1 MTHNDD
7 AGGSGGKQFWEL
19 SQEMEEQP
27 HLYEDAAFPTDP
39 ETTDGAA
46 EDDHT
51 DATTDGA
58 AEDAITDDGG
68 ARTDGSQPKRQR
80 KDRRPIVL
88 RTLKEEVT
96 EVDSNGNP
104 TAPERIVK
112 GYSLQLGC
120 ILRSTVSINTENL
133 RHPDRGNLRN
143 LLFTKLHE
151 RYKFPAEFENTRLSG
166 NKVNSA
172 ALTRM
177 STALS
182 T

>member
-1 MTHNDD
+1 MAHNDE
-7 AGGSGGKQFWEL
+7 AGGSGGKAFWEL
-19 SQEMEEQP
+19 SQEMEEEP

-39 ETTDGAA
+39 ETTNGAA
-46 EDDHT
+46 EDDPT

-58 AEDAITDDGG
+58 AENATTEDGG

-80 KDRRPIVL
+80 KDRHPTVL

-96 EVDSNGNP
+96 EGDSDGNP

-112 GYSLQLGC
+112 GYSFQLGC

-133 RHPDRGNLRN
+133 RHPDRGKLRN

-151 RYKFPAEFENTRLSG
+151 RYKFPLNLKTQASKG
-166 NKVNSA
+166 IK
-172 ALTRM
+172 
-177 STALS
+177 
-182 T
+182 